1 MNSRIALI
9 ALSVVLVASTIPVQR
24 LVAAETPTPAKAPT
38 LEGTW
43 RWNFVMPDGTTNRP
57 KLRFNVEDGQ
67 LSGKTS
73 FRTGTETPVT
83 NILVN
88 GDQLSFQVIRNRS
101 DRDVVTT
108 YSGKWNDQSIK
119 GRIES
124 DWAGEKQT
132 FAWEAIRA
140 HHGVDGT
147 WRWTNS
153 FFGGGGRGPGPGGP
167 GGRGPGGPGG
177 RGRGF
182 DSRVELEQEG
192 EKITGKTIGRG
203 GPSITITN
211 GIFTNG
217 VIYFEIERTFL
228 EVKSVTKHLGK
239 QSGDTIKGTLESE
252 FNGED
257 RVIDWEAT
265 RVD

>member
-1 MNSRIALI
+1 MRTQFVILILAGAVCAGVVGLPRVHSADAEALK
-9 ALSVVLVASTIPVQR
+9 
-24 LVAAETPTPAKAPT
+24 KAPT

-57 KLRFNVEDGQ
+57 KLRFNVEEGR

-73 FRTGTETPVT
+73 FRAGRETPLT
-83 NILVN
+83 NLVVN
-88 GDQLSFQVIRNRS
+88 GDQVSFQVVRRRS
-101 DRDVVTT
+101 DRDIVTS
-108 YSGKWNDQSIK
+108 YSGKWSDQSIK

-132 FAWEAIRA
+132 FDWEAMRA
-140 HHGVDGT
+140 HHGLEGI

-153 FFGGGGRGPGPGGP
+153 FFGGGRTVP
-167 GGRGPGGPGG
+167 GGRG

-192 EKITGKTIGRG
+192 ERISGKTISRFG
-203 GPSITITN
+203 GPVSITN
-211 GIFTNG
+211 GVFTNG

-228 EVKSVTKHLGK
+228 EMRNVTRHIGRP
-239 QSGDTIKGTLESE
+239 SGDVIKGTMESE
-252 FNGED
+252 VNGEE